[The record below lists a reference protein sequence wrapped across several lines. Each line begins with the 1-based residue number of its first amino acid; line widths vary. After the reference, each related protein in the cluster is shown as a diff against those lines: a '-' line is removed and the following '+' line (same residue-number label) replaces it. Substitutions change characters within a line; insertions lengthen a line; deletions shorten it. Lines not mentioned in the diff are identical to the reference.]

1 MAAQLL
7 ADLSDDQLAA
17 VGREALQRRGDG
29 PGVIGEIAAL
39 LNQSHGKS
47 WRAIAELFG
56 QKSHMTIYRW
66 ARPYLEGTS

>member
-1 MAAQLL
+1 MTATQL
-7 ADLSDDQLAA
+7 ADLSDDQLATI
-17 VGREALQRRGDG
+17 GRKALQRRGGD

-39 LNQSHGKS
+39 LNQGHGKS

-66 ARPYLEGTS
+66 AQPYVEGTP